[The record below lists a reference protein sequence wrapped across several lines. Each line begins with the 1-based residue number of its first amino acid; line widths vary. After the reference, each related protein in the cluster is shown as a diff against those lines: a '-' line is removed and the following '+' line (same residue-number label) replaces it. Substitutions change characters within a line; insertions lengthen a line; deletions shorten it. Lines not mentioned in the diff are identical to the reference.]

1 VAEVEKEGVAKRS
14 FYLLL
19 LVVVLFLMAAMRNY
33 WKEEPEWG
41 RFSAEEDGF
50 SVLVAGDPD
59 RRTIEEELPEGKVE
73 SHYLM
78 FARGG
83 VQYAVARVELPA
95 AGRGED
101 LAVLERAGAA
111 LVERVQGE
119 LLEGKGISA
128 SGYVGQ
134 RLEIEAG
141 DGSVLQARI
150 ILANGQL
157 YTLMAGMGEG
167 QEGLQAEVDSFFAS
181 FKITTGAGDAES
193 SVEDSVEG
201 SPAAE

>member
-1 VAEVEKEGVAKRS
+1 MAEAKKESVTKRS

-19 LVVVLFLMAAMRNY
+19 LVVVLALLATIRNY
-33 WKEEPEWG
+33 LREEPEWG
-41 RFSAEEDGF
+41 RFAAEEDGF

-59 RRTIEEELPEGKVE
+59 RRTIEEELPGGKVE

-95 AGRGED
+95 EGQVEGGE
-101 LAVLERAGAA
+101 VVERAGAV

-119 LLEGKGISA
+119 LLEEGAISA
-128 SGYVGQ
+128 SGYAGR

-157 YTLMAGMGEG
+157 YTLMAGMGEAG
-167 QEGLQAEVDSFFAS
+167 EELQREVDSFFAS
-181 FKITTGAGDAES
+181 FEILPGEGGA
-193 SVEDSVEG
+193 EDP
-201 SPAAE
+201 PAAQ